1 MLSANWEPPSGLL
14 IASAYRSLQEAEPLT
29 GPAEV
34 GRRLMSG
41 GGKYG
46 EVMNKEMKLSS
57 KVRGR
62 SMASPDPHAN
72 HNESACMV

>member
-1 MLSANWEPPSGLL
+1 
-14 IASAYRSLQEAEPLT
+14 
-29 GPAEV
+29 
-34 GRRLMSG
+34 MSG

-62 SMASPDPHAN
+62 SMASPASCAGIIIRD
-72 HNESACMV
+72 